1 MYCSF
6 VIADIIYKILVRDYD
21 TALFWL
27 YNYLYQL

>member
-1 MYCSF
+1 MYCIF

-21 TALFWL
+21 TALFGL